1 MEMECEWLME
11 QPRFTSPCRCVAR
24 FSTPKPELKTPFD
37 FKKLSASAPA
47 HGLHPTEMA
56 ADGGSPVL
64 DVSVASAFSSSSVAE
79 DESK

>member
-1 MEMECEWLME
+1 MECEWLME
-11 QPRFTSPCRCVAR
+11 QPKFTSPRRCIAL
-24 FSTPKPELKTPFD
+24 FSTPKPELKTPFG
-37 FKKLSASAPA
+37 FKKLSVSTPA